1 MLPIQLYLFDFPKD
15 FCSKTDI
22 YCMCFIYYLVW
33 NRFQKTETLFGQIT
47 LKNYAS
53 QDSIIR
59 NLLTIY
65 HKYCNLI
72 GYRTH
77 YLSGDR

>member
-1 MLPIQLYLFDFPKD
+1 MTQGIQYKALKA
-15 FCSKTDI
+15 I
-22 YCMCFIYYLVW
+22 IAFI
-33 NRFQKTETLFGQIT
+33 K
-47 LKNYAS
+47 
-53 QDSIIR
+53 
-59 NLLTIY
+59 NLLPSN